1 MKEATQRSN
10 QVTLVAVFHLQ
21 LESELIRVKGELDV
35 QKKQIEEL
43 KKQLSAA
50 LAEVKELRKIN
61 ASLNR
66 QLNEMLED
74 GQLTL

>member
-1 MKEATQRSN
+1 MKIVAKTDQGKIRKDNHLTQ
-10 QVTLVAVFHLQ
+10 
-21 LESELIRVKGELDV
+21 E
-35 QKKQIEEL
+35 
-43 KKQLSAA
+43 QLSAA